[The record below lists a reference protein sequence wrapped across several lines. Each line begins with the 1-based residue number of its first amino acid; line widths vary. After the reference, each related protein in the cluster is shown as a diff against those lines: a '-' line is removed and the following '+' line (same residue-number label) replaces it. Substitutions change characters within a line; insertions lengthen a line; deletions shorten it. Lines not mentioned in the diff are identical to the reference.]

1 MSKKLLV
8 VEADPSTRVFL
19 EDALAASGYTV
30 LTAATGRQALALLV
44 TEAMGSMPID
54 GVLLDLDID
63 GLDALTT
70 LRDIRDRHETMPVI
84 ILASALAED
93 RAEQAVRE
101 GAVAVIRKPLNR
113 SQLQETIQLFFRP
126 GSAMDA

>member
-1 MSKKLLV
+1 MPKKLLV
-8 VEADPSTRVFL
+8 VEADPNTRVFL
-19 EDALAASGYTV
+19 EKALAAWGYAV

-44 TEAMGSMPID
+44 TEAMGSVPIE

-84 ILASALAED
+84 ILASASADD

-101 GAVAVIRKPLNR
+101 GAVAVVRKPVNR
-113 SQLQETIQLFFRP
+113 SQLHETIQLFFRP
-126 GSAMDA
+126 GGAMDA